1 MADKTKE
8 LIECGK
14 AFGYEGEDLV
24 NYVESERARL
34 EEERAKLEKKAM
46 EDFERAE
53 RVAERELKKMELER
67 EEREKKME
75 FEREERE
82 KARAHELKLQEL
94 KKQRSLSPLSS
105 KHSSRESLVS
115 NENKLDMTIL
125 KLIPKFNEKEV
136 TNFFMSFE
144 KLVRRMACPSET

>member
-14 AFGYEGEDLV
+14 AFGYEGEDLI
-24 NYVESERARL
+24 NYVEC
-34 EEERAKLEKKAM
+34 ERAKLEKKAI

-53 RVAERELKKMELER
+53 RLAERELKKLELER

-82 KARAHELKLQEL
+82 KERLHEIKLHEL

-125 KLIPKFNEKEV
+125 KLIPKFNEKDV
-136 TNFFMSFE
+136 TNFSC
-144 KLVRRMACPSET
+144 LLRNG

>member
-34 EEERAKLEKKAM
+34 EEERAKLKKKAM

-67 EEREKKME
+67 EEREK
-75 FEREERE
+75 ERL
-82 KARAHELKLQEL
+82 HELKLQEL
-94 KKQRSLSPLSS
+94 KKNS
-105 KHSSRESLVS
+105 V
-115 NENKLDMTIL
+115 
-125 KLIPKFNEKEV
+125 V
-136 TNFFMSFE
+136 
-144 KLVRRMACPSET
+144 